1 MLTAQRR
8 KAKLQRW
15 CWQITAVPSALFIS
29 PLSFL
34 LPASISLALVN
45 CTVDKRRIVK
55 SRYKSSHSADLL
67 ACPPTRIRGSQGRG
81 TATSPQRRLR
91 VVLKTTWQLHD
102 DSVSRFSL
110 WNLRTKDSKEGRR
123 KRLSWKT
130 GDIQYVGYQIR
141 WWRCCL
147 YALIPILWLY

>member
-15 CWQITAVPSALFIS
+15 RWQITAVPSAQFIS

-34 LPASISLALVN
+34 LPASIRLTVVN

-67 ACPPTRIRGSQGRG
+67 ACPPARICGSQGRG
-81 TATSPQRRLR
+81 AATSPQRRLR
-91 VVLKTTWQLHD
+91 VALKATGSSGMTPFPAFL
-102 DSVSRFSL
+102 VAFA
-110 WNLRTKDSKEGRR
+110 NKGFLRREEET
-123 KRLSWKT
+123 L
-130 GDIQYVGYQIR
+130 DIQQAGYQIK
-141 WWRCCL
+141 WWRCCFT
-147 YALIPILWLY
+147 